1 MSETRATT
9 LLNEQGDI
17 TIVWEKAD
25 DETMQ
30 EVIEKKM
37 AEGVSFFIIEPRMG
51 GLQAPRKTE
60 LANAADAMRQRALT
74 VKDEDFAKFVGLG
87 TVNVVKSSDK
97 PVRTVRK
104 TKSAKEAASSETV
117 GVRPMKGG

>member
-60 LANAADAMRQRALT
+60 LANAVDAMRQRALT